1 MIKIKALNSNK
12 TSEDSSI
19 CQAGHLRNNLY
30 LSRGSPVMLTKGI
43 HPTLGLN
50 KYTKGKVIDIVYLPE
65 DNDKIILDETIP
77 SYIVVEFPDYK
88 GK

>member
-1 MIKIKALNSNK
+1 
-12 TSEDSSI
+12 
-19 CQAGHLRNNLY
+19 
-30 LSRGSPVMLTKGI
+30 MLTKGI